1 MEMLIIVDEN
11 DREIG
16 QMEKMEAHR
25 KGVLHRA
32 ISVCLF
38 DDENRWLLQ
47 KRAQG
52 KYHCP
57 GLYANSC
64 CSHPRS
70 GESAIDAASRRIK
83 EELGVHTPLSFHS
96 HFVYKK
102 DVGGGLIEHE
112 YDHLFVGQCTD
123 TPQPNPEEVE
133 SVVWWTQEEIK
144 EKLQTTPEIF
154 APWFPLIVDCIL
166 GGPDKVIRETK

>member
-1 MEMLIIVDEN
+1 MEMLIVVDEN

-38 DDENRWLLQ
+38 DDANRWLIQ
-47 KRAQG
+47 RRALT

-70 GESAIDAASRRIK
+70 GESTIDAASRRVY
-83 EELGVHTPLSFHS
+83 EELGAHSALSFHS
-96 HFVYKK
+96 SFMYKA
-102 DVGGGLIEHE
+102 DVGGGLTEHE
-112 YDHLFVGQCTD
+112 YDHLFVGRCT
-123 TPQPNPEEVE
+123 TSPQPNPEEVDALF
-133 SVVWWTQEEIK
+133 WWTTEEIE
-144 EKLQTTPEIF
+144 EKLRTTPEIF
-154 APWFPLIVDCIL
+154 APWFPLIVERL
-166 GGPDKVIRETK
+166 GRPDQIV